1 MHRKHQ
7 LSLTRLYEQSNKNA
21 CFVTCFAYR
30 ILSSSLNGT
39 NTVLCVL
46 CLKRARTGASG
57 WLILLESCI
66 EYLQSI
72 RMSLLGLFLC
82 IHRQCCE
89 MSELGQFAV
98 TTV

>member
-1 MHRKHQ
+1 M
-7 LSLTRLYEQSNKNA
+7 
-21 CFVTCFAYR
+21 
-30 ILSSSLNGT
+30 
-39 NTVLCVL
+39 
-46 CLKRARTGASG
+46 SG

-66 EYLQSI
+66 EYLQSL